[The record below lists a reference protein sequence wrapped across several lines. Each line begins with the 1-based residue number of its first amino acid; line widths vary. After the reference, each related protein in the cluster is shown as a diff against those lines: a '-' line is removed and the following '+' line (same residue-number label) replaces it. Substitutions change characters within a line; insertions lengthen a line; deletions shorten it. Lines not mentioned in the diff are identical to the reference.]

1 MTTDLAHCVND
12 LRVIDTHE
20 HMYTERQWLDEGPR
34 DVLADL
40 FFNYAQ
46 SDLVNAAASPHAVTQ
61 AIEGPPGDIESRWAG
76 IADAWRA
83 MRLTGYGE
91 AIRIQAKLL
100 YGIDELNLPSLAAA
114 QPKYVALHQP
124 GWRLRLLRD
133 EAKLD
138 HIQTD
143 DKQWA
148 CDPDASGPDFFLYDL
163 SWVNFCG
170 RGLDFA
176 ALADATGIT
185 VGNLAQLRDAMARLF
200 ALHGPTAIAVK
211 TQHAYNRTLRWQS
224 RDDVD
229 AERALQFILKHPD
242 QWDSPEGL
250 CLGDWGLARG
260 AELAAEYNLPLK
272 IHTGS
277 FAGHNQL
284 RTERIAAGHLC
295 PLLIAFPQTKFVL
308 MHIAYP
314 YSDELIAIVKHF
326 PNAVADLCWAW
337 SINPRVSGEFVRRF
351 IHAAP
356 LNKLFAF
363 GGDINTPTTALAYAA
378 QMRVWLTKALQAEVD
393 DGDLTESDAMDVAR
407 RILRTNQQAW
417 FDIEPTRAAIHRAAG
432 V

>member
-1 MTTDLAHCVND
+1 MTTDLAQYIAD

-20 HMYTERQWLDEGPR
+20 HMYGEQYWLDDGPQ

-46 SDLVNAAASPHAVTQ
+46 ADLINAGASPQAVER
-61 AIEGPPGDIESRWAG
+61 ALDGRDSDIESRWAG
-76 IADAWRA
+76 IADAWRT

-100 YGIDELNLPSLAAA
+100 YDSDALNPQSLVAA
-114 QPKYVALHQP
+114 QPKYAALHQP
-124 GWRLRLLRD
+124 GERLRLLRD
-133 EAKLD
+133 VAKLN

-143 DKQWA
+143 DKQWS

-170 RGLDFA
+170 RGLNFA

-185 VGNLAQLRDAMARLF
+185 VGNLGQLRNAMVKLF
-200 ALHGPTAIAVK
+200 DLHGPTAIAVK
-211 TQHAYNRTLRWQS
+211 SQHAYNRTLRWEP
-224 RDDVD
+224 REDAD
-229 AERALQFILKHPD
+229 AERALRFILKHPD

-260 AELAAEYNLPLK
+260 AELAAQYNLPVK

-277 FAGHNQL
+277 YAGTGHLQ
-284 RTERIAAGHLC
+284 TERIVAGHLC
-295 PLLIAFPQTKFVL
+295 PLLIAYPQTRFVL

-314 YSDELIAIVKHF
+314 YSDEVIAIVKHF

-337 SINPRVSGEFVRRF
+337 SINPRVSSEFVRRF
-351 IHAAP
+351 LHAAP

-363 GGDINTPTTALAYAA
+363 GGDINTPTAALSYAH
-378 QMRVWLTKALQAEVD
+378 QMRKWLTRALQAEVD
-393 DGDLTESDAMDVAR
+393 DGDMTETDAIDVAQ

-417 FDIEPTRAAIHRAAG
+417 FDIEGTRAAIKHR